1 MKNIA
6 FAPLI
11 IGLSLILTACS
22 SEEPQTSQTVQNT
35 AAPAASKH
43 QPDVVINDEASK
55 SVKAKFAE
63 KFTEVCVE
71 RELKAAVN
79 PENEEKRAR
88 ENCGC
93 IAQYIAENLADPDAE
108 KYIETGEDSRTMQI
122 KFDTATFFCLQN
134 KKQFK
139 GPQLF
144 GKQP

>member
-1 MKNIA
+1 MNKLA
-6 FAPLI
+6 FVPLI

-22 SEEPQTSQTVQNT
+22 SEEPQTQQT
-35 AAPAASKH
+35 AAAQAPSKH
-43 QPDVVINDEASK
+43 QPDIVIKDEASK
-55 SVKAKFAE
+55 SVKQDFTE

-71 RELKAAVN
+71 RELKTAVN
-79 PENEEKRAR
+79 PDNEEKRAR

-93 IAQYIAENLADPDAE
+93 IAQYIAENLADVDAE

-134 KKQFK
+134 KKKFK